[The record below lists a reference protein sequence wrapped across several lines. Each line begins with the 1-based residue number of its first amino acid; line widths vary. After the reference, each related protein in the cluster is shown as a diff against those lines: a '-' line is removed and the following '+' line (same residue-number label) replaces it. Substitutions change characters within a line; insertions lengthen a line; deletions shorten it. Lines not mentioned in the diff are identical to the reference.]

1 MVRPLEAGLNR
12 VRRTMNVT
20 PVIPRTVIDLTA
32 VEELPTLQDEVDDL
46 TRRIAVMERALL
58 VAQANINSMN
68 RVIQYL
74 LSGYD
79 TE

>member
-1 MVRPLEAGLNR
+1 
-12 VRRTMNVT
+12 MNTT
-20 PVIPRTVIDLTA
+20 PRIPRTVIDLTA
-32 VEELPTLQDEVDDL
+32 VEEPPTLQEEVDDL
-46 TRRIAVMERALL
+46 TRRIAIMERALL
-58 VAQANINSMN
+58 VAQANITSMN